1 LPSSLHIQTG
11 LRNGKTF
18 LKNSFCN
25 QPFKIADITE
35 DRSADDLRLML
46 MSSSPGILDGD
57 NYEMKIEL
65 QEKTALSVCTQSYQR
80 LFQMREGAK
89 QSFEVVMNPGS
100 SFSYVP
106 HPVVPHHGSSF
117 VSENKIF
124 MSAAC
129 SLVWSEIFT
138 CGRKLNGESFSF
150 SGYHN
155 ITSIFHGKKLVVKEN
170 LMIRP
175 SLVKMDSIGQME
187 GFSHQASLIFIDENI
202 SVKGIVEDIR
212 KSLLEEKGIAAAVTE
227 LPVNGLIIRMLG
239 NKAEQLFDFV
249 KRTSM
254 ALQEV
259 RIINQKHAQVSY
271 ADRD

>member
-1 LPSSLHIQTG
+1 LPSSLHIQTA

-35 DRSADDLRLML
+35 DRTAKNLNLMI

-57 NYEMKIEL
+57 KYEMKIEL
-65 QEKTALSVCTQSYQR
+65 EGKTSLSVYTQSYQR
-80 LFQMREGAK
+80 LFQMRNGAR
-89 QSFEVVMNPGS
+89 QSLEVVMKPGS
-100 SFSYVP
+100 SFTYLP
-106 HPVVPHHGSSF
+106 HPVVPHNGSSF

-124 MSAAC
+124 MSPGC
-129 SLVWSEIFT
+129 NLIWGEIFT

-150 SGYHN
+150 AGYHN
-155 ITSIFHGKKLVVKEN
+155 ITSIYLEKKLVVKEN

-175 SLVKMDSIGQME
+175 ALVNMNSIGQME
-187 GFSHQASLIFIDENI
+187 GFSHQASLIFIHENI
-202 SVKGIVEDIR
+202 SIKQLVEDVRKLLLAEKGIVA
-212 KSLLEEKGIAAAVTE
+212 GVTE
-227 LPVNGLIIRMLG
+227 LPVNGLIVRMLG

-249 KRTSM
+249 KRTSIG
-254 ALQEV
+254 LQEAIKNKKDTV
-259 RIINQKHAQVSY
+259 LNY